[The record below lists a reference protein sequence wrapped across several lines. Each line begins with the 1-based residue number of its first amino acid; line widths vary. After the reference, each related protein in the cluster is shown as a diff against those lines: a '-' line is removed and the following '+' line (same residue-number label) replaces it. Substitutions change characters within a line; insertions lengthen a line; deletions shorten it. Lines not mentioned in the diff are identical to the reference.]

1 MTLPQNVND
10 SLAEISGES
19 ECRCD
24 ITYTSRGL
32 KDPQCNHDM
41 RESVEA
47 IRAHMLSQ
55 DAEIERLIQE
65 SSQRFIRGR
74 EWAELSGRNERRAE
88 LADLAYY
95 LARFR

>member
-1 MTLPQNVND
+1 
-10 SLAEISGES
+10 
-19 ECRCD
+19 
-24 ITYTSRGL
+24 
-32 KDPQCNHDM
+32 M

-88 LADLAYY
+88 LAESRLATANA
-95 LARFR
+95 LLREAIGWNWLDDGAPRPDVMDVLDQRIQAHLQGAGNE